1 MKPPALRSQS
11 DYKYKKSNF
20 LDNKMIFDNYLLDIA
35 LPDLENKEAGFK
47 WCELYPI
54 GASKYLKP
62 LIDDI
67 KLEIPINT
75 LKFVGKEIGSNST
88 TIHCWLIDY
97 NKTPLLKF
105 IQILDV
111 WRRVCNKSNT
121 DINRKLNELFEKLNS
136 FSSGGKSIPIKL
148 PRKMSKDLGYLIG
161 FLLADGYIKSQTKLL
176 QRGKYPE
183 SSIVF
188 YDNSKKFLQSVDK
201 IMSSEF
207 GANCNLHYAEDKKG
221 SWYALRSTSKP
232 IHRFF
237 TEVLKIPSGNK
248 QGYVVVPKVIKN
260 SSIEIQKAFISGFCD
275 GEGCVGI
282 STKNPYFEVAQA
294 SYTGKPPQILEWI
307 SDKLNALGINI
318 SKPQIGSN
326 CWRLRT
332 ASQKVINNYY
342 SIISSR
348 HNDKIPKFE
357 EVKRFSYA
365 RHGKKRKGDDRT

>member
-1 MKPPALRSQS
+1 
-11 DYKYKKSNF
+11 
-20 LDNKMIFDNYLLDIA
+20 MIFDNYLLDIA
-35 LPDLENKEAGFK
+35 LPDLENKKAGFK
-47 WCELYPI
+47 LCDLYPI
-54 GASKYLKP
+54 GASKHLKP
-62 LIDDI
+62 LIYDI

-75 LKFVGKEIGSNST
+75 LKFVGKEIGSDST
-88 TIHCWLIDY
+88 TIHCWLTDY

-121 DINRKLNELFEKLNS
+121 DVNRKLNGLFDETKF
-136 FSSGGKSIPIKL
+136 FSSGCGSIPVKL
-148 PRKMSKDLGYLIG
+148 PQKMSKDLAYLIG

-176 QRGKYPE
+176 LRGKYPE

-188 YDNSKKFLQSVDK
+188 YDNSKKFLQGLNK
-201 IMSSEF
+201 IMISEF

-237 TEVLKIPSGNK
+237 TEVLKIPSGYK
-248 QGYVVVPKVIKN
+248 QGHIVVPKIIED
-260 SSIEIQKAFISGFCD
+260 SSTEIQKSFISGFCD

-307 SDKLNALGINI
+307 SDKLNAFGINI

-365 RHGKKRKGDDRT
+365 RHRKEREGDDWA